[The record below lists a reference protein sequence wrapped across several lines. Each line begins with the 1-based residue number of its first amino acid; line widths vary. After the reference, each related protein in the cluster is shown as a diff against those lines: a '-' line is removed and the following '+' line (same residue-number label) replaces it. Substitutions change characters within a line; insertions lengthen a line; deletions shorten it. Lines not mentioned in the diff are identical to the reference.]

1 MEGRERA
8 WARWLDQAI
17 AMVRCSTRMHRQSLF
32 SLYLLTESKKTWSW
46 SDLRLKPRI
55 FIEWNHKWLLCT
67 IGPAINKKKPLQL
80 TSPQSTLL
88 LIISSLPTWHVNDKI
103 CVFSP
108 ALPRC
113 NWALQFSYGPWQ
125 SLAGLSNSAGKH
137 GDGPGNFWRRW
148 IFNPKIFAACL
159 DNELSVLGSCKMER
173 QLLDRTIDT

>member
-17 AMVRCSTRMHRQSLF
+17 AMVPCSTRMHRQSLF

-88 LIISSLPTWHVNDKI
+88 LIISSLPTWHVNDKT
-103 CVFSP
+103 CVFACTSKVQ
-108 ALPRC
+108 L
-113 NWALQFSYGPWQ
+113 GPSIQ
-125 SLAGLSNSAGKH
+125 LRSMAE
-137 GDGPGNFWRRW
+137 PGR
-148 IFNPKIFAACL
+148 II
-159 DNELSVLGSCKMER
+159 
-173 QLLDRTIDT
+173 QLCW